1 MSAYIKE
8 GAIPTLLVAH
18 DKQILIADTET
29 EVVTGFGNL
38 RTVTDTDPGAIKD
51 ALLLPL
57 IIRLIYI
64 VPGLERPCR
73 FTIYR
78 D

>member
-8 GAIPTLLVAH
+8 GAIPTLLVAD

-29 EVVTGFGNL
+29 EVVTGFGIL
-38 RTVTDTDPGAIKD
+38 RTVTDTDPGAIED

-64 VPGLERPCR
+64 APGLERPCR